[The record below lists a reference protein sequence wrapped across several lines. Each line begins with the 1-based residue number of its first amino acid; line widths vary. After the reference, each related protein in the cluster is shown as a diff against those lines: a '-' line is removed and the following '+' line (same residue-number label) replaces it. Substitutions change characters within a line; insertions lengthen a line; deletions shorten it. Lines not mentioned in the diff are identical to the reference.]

1 MRRHRRRLPWIMSVS
16 ALLVTGCWNNIVTL
30 AREDSGTNT
39 GLTDTATNASDA
51 GVIPRADVPMTT
63 PVDVPM
69 TTPVDVPMTT
79 PVDVPMT
86 TPADVPLATGE
97 GAGSVDLLIVMDTSN
112 SMRDAQTQFASQVGG
127 LVSTLLDRMQ
137 LRDVR
142 VGVVTTDL
150 GTGSY
155 VIPSCGVRDGD
166 AARLNPR
173 VNGASI
179 ATRTGILPEP
189 PAPIFCPRVATE
201 PYMTLRASDD
211 AMFRLWAPSCHTTV
225 GVGGCGLEQPLESAL
240 RALTSASSPK
250 SVTARYVRPN
260 AVLAVLMVT
269 DEEDG
274 SVRECAN
281 HDGVG
286 PCTEASTVWDAS
298 STAWS
303 SPDLNLRFYMYQP
316 GGPQDPTWPVDRYVD
331 PARPAR
337 GLLALKPGH
346 PERVVFGAITGVPLV
361 LPTRADGGTDWRALL
376 GANPNG
382 RDGLQAMSAEGPVSM
397 RQANADP
404 NCATRVVPACR
415 ASGTTYDPA
424 VCDTTR
430 QYYAWPARRIA
441 EVARRF
447 DESPLCAGAACGN
460 GMVTSICDRTNN
472 GAPLERFATM
482 IARRVVR

>member
-1 MRRHRRRLPWIMSVS
+1 MRRQGRRLPWIMSVS

-30 AREDSGTNT
+30 AREDGGANT
-39 GLTDTATNASDA
+39 GPTDAATNAGDA
-51 GVIPRADVPMTT
+51 GVVPR
-63 PVDVPM
+63 VDVPM

-79 PVDVPMT
+79 P
-86 TPADVPLATGE
+86 GE
-97 GAGSVDLLIVMDTSN
+97 GAGGVDLLVVMDTSN
-112 SMRDAQTQFASQVGG
+112 SMRNAQTAASNQVGM
-127 LVSTLLDRMQ
+127 LVNNLLDRMQ

-155 VIPSCGVRDGD
+155 VIPSCSVRDGD
-166 AARLNPR
+166 SARFNPR
-173 VNGASI
+173 VNGAAI
-179 ATRTGILPEP
+179 ATRRGNLPEP
-189 PAPIFCPRVATE
+189 PAPIFCPRVATA
-201 PYMTLRASDD
+201 PYMTLRTSDD
-211 AMFRLWAPSCHTTV
+211 AMFRYWAPSCHTTV

-240 RALTSASSPK
+240 RALTSASSPM
-250 SVTARYVRPN
+250 SVNAGFVRPG
-260 AVLAVLMVT
+260 AVLAVLVVT
-269 DEEDG
+269 DEDDG

-286 PCTEASTVWDAS
+286 PCADASTVWDFS
-298 STAWS
+298 SSAWS
-303 SPDLNLRFYMYQP
+303 SPDLNLRFYMHEP
-316 GGPQDPTWPVDRYVD
+316 GSGQDPTWSIDRYID

-346 PERVVFGAITGVPLV
+346 PERVIFGAITGVPLN
-361 LPTRADGGTDWRALL
+361 LPTRSDGGTDWRTLL

-382 RDGLQAMSAEGPVSM
+382 RDGLQSMSAEGPISM

-404 NCATRVVPACR
+404 NCSTRVVPACR
-415 ASGTTYDPA
+415 AQGTTYDPTA
-424 VCDTTR
+424 CDATR
-430 QYYAWPARRIA
+430 QYFAWPARRIA

-460 GMVTSICDRTNN
+460 GMVTSICDADNT
-472 GAPLERFATM
+472 GAPLQRFASM

>member
-30 AREDSGTNT
+30 AREDSGATT
-39 GLTDTATNASDA
+39 GLTDAATSAGDA

-69 TTPVDVPMTT
+69 TTP
-79 PVDVPMT
+79 
-86 TPADVPLATGE
+86 ADVPPSTGE

-127 LVSTLLDRMQ
+127 LVSTLFDQMQ

-150 GTGSY
+150 GTGTY

-173 VNGASI
+173 VNGPSI

-189 PAPIFCPRVATE
+189 PAPIFCPSVAST
-201 PYMTLRASDD
+201 PYMTLRASDN
-211 AMFRLWAPSCHTTV
+211 AMFRLWAPSCHTSV
-225 GVGGCGLEQPLESAL
+225 GIGGCGLEQPLESAL
-240 RALTSASSPK
+240 RALTAASSPM
-250 SVTARYVRPN
+250 SVNAGFVRPN
-260 AVLAVLMVT
+260 AVLAVLVVT
-269 DEEDG
+269 DEDDG

-286 PCTEASTVWDAS
+286 SCTEASTVWDAS

-303 SPDLNLRFYMYQP
+303 SPDLNLRFYNYEP
-316 GGPQDPTWPVDRYVD
+316 GGAQDPTWPVDRYVD

-430 QYYAWPARRIA
+430 QYFAWPARRIA

-447 DESPLCAGAACGN
+447 DEAPLCAGAACGN
-460 GMVTSICDRTNN
+460 GMVTSICDRTNT
-472 GAPLERFATM
+472 GEPLARFATM